1 MKIFNFTL
9 FNFNS
14 IKNTFKR
21 FPLTL
26 ISTTLATIFLILSTF
41 DEYDEAFNNKMISY
55 GLVFVF
61 GIFLFAFVKLFNE
74 GLRNYYDLKNL
85 KNNNLIK
92 ILSYLITMPILYGI
106 YELIYDESSVFAYY
120 EKNFIYFTLI
130 AALIVGSAFVGKL
143 NYHKDYVAYV
153 AKILKAFIIANI
165 YSFIVFIGVSG
176 IIFALESLF
185 KFNFADLVYL
195 RVAIFSFI
203 LFNVVTFFA
212 DFPKVSDS
220 FLDYKYPKAFKIL
233 LVYIITPI
241 VIIYT
246 GILLAYFIKILL
258 LWQIP
263 NNLIVNLVI
272 WFASF
277 AVIYLFFISRIDSID
292 FINKFKIIFPFTLF
306 PLLAMMFFA
315 IYLRIREY
323 GITENRYL
331 VVAGGVWILLSLIYY
346 IFYRDNS
353 NITVPIFLSVI
364 ILISGIG
371 PASATSLSVRSQ
383 NSRFEKLLK
392 ENKMLAG
399 EEIKPNLN
407 IDSDAKNQI
416 IDIVSYMVRTDRVEE
431 LSYMPKDFKLSE
443 DSFKKLFGFSNIIE
457 DKDYLGYS
465 YSDNPRSE
473 NDLGFNI
480 DIDGYKNLIFVYS
493 LDDYMTSGS
502 YKFERNKK
510 NIKIYKKSHD
520 GYKLQMTIDLAKLR
534 DKLKL
539 LKNTKDSISMEDLAI
554 EENDYKVVFT
564 NIYFGDND
572 NIENGYIEFY
582 FMTK

>member
-153 AKILKAFIIANI
+153 AKILKAFIISNI

-220 FLDYKYPKAFKIL
+220 FIDYKYPKAFKIL

-493 LDDYMTSGS
+493 LDDYMISGP

-510 NIKIYKKSHD
+510 NIKIYKKSD
-520 GYKLQMTIDLAKLR
+520 EDYKLQVTIDLVKLR

-539 LKNTKDSISMEDLAI
+539 LKNTKESISMEDLAI
-554 EENDYKVVFT
+554 EEKDYKVVFT

>member
-176 IIFALESLF
+176 IIFALNSLF
-185 KFNFADLVYL
+185 KINFADLVYL

-220 FLDYKYPKAFKIL
+220 FIDYKYPKAFKIL

-416 IDIVSYMVRTDRVEE
+416 IDIVSYMVRTDRVGE

-457 DKDYLGYS
+457 DKNYLGYS
-465 YSDNPRSE
+465 YSDNILNK

-493 LDDYMTSGS
+493 LDDYMISGP

-510 NIKIYKKSHD
+510 NIKIYKKSNED
-520 GYKLQMTIDLAKLR
+520 YKLQMTIDLVKLR

-539 LKNTKDSISMEDLAI
+539 LKNTKESISMEDLAI
-554 EENDYKVVFT
+554 EEKDYKVVFT

>member
-554 EENDYKVVFT
+554 EEKDYKVVFT